1 MAKKKTEQLS
11 MRELT
16 KLTVEMVKRYEDP
29 VQITNNGLPVA
40 WLVPLT
46 ESEQRRAELIAA
58 GRLRPGRHHGLA
70 DLLPLPPVPDGPTL
84 SDLLLEMRDQER
96 A

>member
-1 MAKKKTEQLS
+1 MTTQLS

-16 KLTVEMVKRYEDP
+16 KLTVEVVRRFDHP

-46 ESEQRRAELIAA
+46 PSEQRRAELIAA
-58 GRLRPGRHHGLA
+58 GRLRPGRHRGLA
-70 DLLPLPPVPDGPTL
+70 DLLPLPPVPDGPSL
-84 SDLLLEMRDQER
+84 SELLLEMREQER
-96 A
+96 T

>member
-1 MAKKKTEQLS
+1 MAKKTEQLS

-16 KLTVEMVKRYEDP
+16 KLTVELVKRYDEP

-46 ESEQRRAELIAA
+46 ESDRQRAELIAA
-58 GRLRPGRHHGLA
+58 GRLRPGRHRGLS
-70 DLLPLPPVPDGPTL
+70 DLLPLPPEPDGPTL
-84 SDLLLEMRDQER
+84 SELLLEMRAQER

>member
-1 MAKKKTEQLS
+1 MAKKTEQLS

-16 KLTVEMVKRYEDP
+16 KLTVELVRRYDEP

-40 WLVPLT
+40 WLVPL
-46 ESEQRRAELIAA
+46 SPDEQRRAELIAA
-58 GRLRPGRHHGLA
+58 GRLRPGRHRGLS

-84 SDLLLEMRDQER
+84 SELLLEMRDQER
-96 A
+96 T

>member
-1 MAKKKTEQLS
+1 MGKKTEQLS

-16 KLTVEMVKRYEDP
+16 KLTVEVVSRFDQP

-46 ESEQRRAELIAA
+46 PSEQRRAELIEA
-58 GRLRPGRHHGLA
+58 GRLRAGRHRGLA

-84 SDLLLEMRDQER
+84 SELLLEMREQER
-96 A
+96 S

>member
-1 MAKKKTEQLS
+1 MAKKTEQLS

-16 KLTVEMVKRYEDP
+16 KLTVELVKRYDEP

-40 WLVPLT
+40 WLVPLS
-46 ESEQRRAELIAA
+46 ESEQRRAELIDA
-58 GRLRPGRHHGLA
+58 GRLRPGRHRGLA
-70 DLLPLPPVPDGPTL
+70 DLLPLPPVQDGPTL
-84 SDLLLEMRDQER
+84 SELLLEMRDQER